1 MAREYTNRAGRLPWA
16 AALIA
21 ALGLAACDIDEMLE
35 VNDPDV
41 ATPGMIEGPDALP
54 FVVRGAIRD
63 FTVAY
68 AGLDNFLLSTAVITD
83 ELHSTGTFPTRT
95 ATDRRDQF
103 PIGVNANTSDAA
115 YNELHRARRALR
127 DAAARVAEL
136 EGQNAEF
143 RELKALEAYTYVALG
158 EGFCSAIPISEARDG
173 EFIYG
178 QPKTTGELFED
189 AVGLFDEALGS
200 GESHLAAI
208 GKARALL
215 SLGRYEE
222 AAEAVKDV
230 PTEYNYFLYHSD
242 AGLNN
247 QVFALQENGR
257 YAVSDREGGNGLPFR
272 SADDPRTPWFR
283 DPNQPD
289 GFDDNYALYKTLKY
303 RSYGAPVVLAS
314 GVEARLIE
322 AEAALNRDD
331 YGTWLGILNDLRA
344 NVGDLMAAQVDNY
357 TTHVPDPELPPLTD
371 PGDRDGRV
379 LLMFEERAFWMY
391 LTGHRLGDLRR
402 LVRHY
407 GFDPEE
413 VFPTGA
419 YHKGGTYG
427 RDVALP
433 VDFEEANNPNFQ
445 LEVCDV
451 RSVG

>member
-1 MAREYTNRAGRLPWA
+1 M
-16 AALIA
+16 
-21 ALGLAACDIDEMLE
+21 
-35 VNDPDV
+35 
-41 ATPGMIEGPDALP
+41 
-54 FVVRGAIRD
+54 
-63 FTVAY
+63 
-68 AGLDNFLLSTAVITD
+68 
-83 ELHSTGTFPTRT
+83 
-95 ATDRRDQF
+95 
-103 PIGVNANTSDAA
+103 
-115 YNELHRARRALR
+115 
-127 DAAARVAEL
+127 AEL

-322 AEAALNRDD
+322 AESALNRDD

-379 LLMFEERAFWMY
+379 LLMFEERAFWM
-391 LTGHRLGDLRR
+391 LTGHRLRPAC

-407 GFDPEE
+407 GFDPKRS
-413 VFPTGA
+413 FPPA
-419 YHKGGTYG
+419 YHKGGNYG
-427 RDVALP
+427 RDVAP
-433 VDFEEANNPNFQ
+433 PWTSTRSTTRTSS
-445 LEVCDV
+445 EVCDV